1 MAGSILQSRETSAS
15 ITDTTI
21 QLAFLSNNTAH
32 NVLWVVAHS
41 DNSGSATHSIG
52 DTLGNTYSAAI
63 DTLIDADNGN
73 RLSHWSVS
81 DCLGGA
87 NTVTIT
93 FSVSAQFRAIYIAE
107 ITGVQNAANDGHN
120 ARHQLNPGTA
130 TDAVTSNAATNSAT
144 AFMIALS
151 NDDSGADNA
160 PTKGTGFSL
169 DKTAWNFATP
179 GATIEFKSGVAAG
192 SNTAT
197 FTAIT
202 ATDDPNTLMAMFK
215 EAATAGNI
223 AWVKG

>member
-41 DNSGSATHSIG
+41 DNSGSATHSVA
-52 DTLGNTYSAAI
+52 DTLLNTYSAAI
-63 DTLIDADNGN
+63 DTLIDTDNGN

-87 NTVTIT
+87 NTVTVT

-107 ITGVQNAANDGHN
+107 LTGVQNAANDGHN

-160 PTKGTGFSL
+160 PTKGTGFTL

-215 EAATAGNI
+215 EAVTAGNI